1 MVRFLRENVVASVL
15 LLLVRLYLGWQW
27 MTAGWGKVTGGF
39 DASGFLKGAIA
50 KAGGEKPTVAAWWG
64 SFLDSVALPNSGL
77 FSFLVAWGELL
88 VGIGLILG
96 CLTTAAVF
104 FGMMMNF
111 AFLFSGTVSSNA
123 LMVLLSIFIIV
134 AGANAG
140 KIGLDHYV
148 LPYLHNWW
156 NNFRDKGTKG
166 SIGRPKQAH

>member
-1 MVRFLRENVVASVL
+1 MVRFLRENVVASFL
-15 LLLVRLYLGWQW
+15 LLLARLYVGWQW
-27 MTAGWGKVTGGF
+27 MTAGWHKVTGGF

-50 KAGGEKPTVAAWWG
+50 KAGGENPTVASWWG
-64 SFLDSVALPNSGL
+64 SFLDSVALPNSGI
-77 FSFLVAWGELL
+77 FSFMVAWGELL
-88 VGIGLILG
+88 VGIGLVLG

-140 KIGLDHYV
+140 RFGLDHYV
-148 LPYLHNWW
+148 LPYINNWW
-156 NNFRDKGTKG
+156 NNFRNKG
-166 SIGRPKQAH
+166 SLNKQKPAHQ